1 MGVAFGEGLAPSA
14 KGWHL
19 RQRIGALGA
28 VLAPSLQGGCLIQ
41 CLRMFKISHQQSK
54 HWKVDLP
61 GSRKGF
67 MSVDGSAQC
76 RGCQCTTLIP
86 QLLLVAM
93 KSANFLA
100 ISAARCSATLL
111 VRRRAGVFGKLG
123 AFAAGCLI

>member
-1 MGVAFGEGLAPSA
+1 
-14 KGWHL
+14 
-19 RQRIGALGA
+19 
-28 VLAPSLQGGCLIQ
+28 
-41 CLRMFKISHQQSK
+41 
-54 HWKVDLP
+54 
-61 GSRKGF
+61 

-111 VRRRAGVFGKLG
+111 APRRAGVFGKLG